1 MLNFPKNNR
10 LCSKVVI
17 DRVFAK
23 GKRLL
28 ISPILFFYLPEFNKK
43 SQVLRSVIV
52 VPKKKVKL
60 SVKRN
65 AIRRRMI
72 EAYRKN
78 KYLLEEELTI
88 KGNKINIGIVFHAR
102 NQIPYNIL
110 EQKMILGLKNIKKR
124 YEKGV

>member
-10 LCSKVVI
+10 LCNKVVI

-110 EQKMILGLKNIKKR
+110 EQKMILGLKNIKKS
-124 YEKGV
+124 YEKDA

>member
-1 MLNFPKNNR
+1 MFNFPKNNR
-10 LCSKVVI
+10 LSNKIVI
-17 DRVFAK
+17 DRMFVK

-28 ISPILFFYLPEFNKK
+28 ISPILFFYLPELNKK
-43 SQVLRSVIV
+43 SQTLRSVIV

>member
-1 MLNFPKNNR
+1 MFNFPKNNR
-10 LCSKVVI
+10 LSNKIVI
-17 DRVFAK
+17 DRMFVK

-28 ISPILFFYLPEFNKK
+28 ISPILFFYLPELNKK
-43 SQVLRSVIV
+43 SQTLRSVIV

-88 KGNKINIGIVFHAR
+88 KGNKINIGIVFQAR
-102 NQIPYNIL
+102 NQIPYNVL

-124 YEKGV
+124 YEKNT

>member
-1 MLNFPKNNR
+1 MLNFPKNKR
-10 LCSKVVI
+10 LCNKVVI
-17 DRVFAK
+17 DRMFAK

-28 ISPILFFYLPEFNKK
+28 ISPILFFYLPELNEK

-65 AIRRRMI
+65 AIRRKMI

-88 KGNKINIGIVFHAR
+88 KGNKINIGIVFQAR
-102 NQIPYNIL
+102 NEMPYNDL
-110 EQKMILGLKNIKKR
+110 EQKIILGLKNIKKR
-124 YEKGV
+124 YEKDA

>member
-1 MLNFPKNNR
+1 MLNFPKNKR
-10 LCSKVVI
+10 LCNKVVI
-17 DRVFAK
+17 DRMFAK

-28 ISPILFFYLPEFNKK
+28 ISPILFFYLPEINEK

-65 AIRRRMI
+65 AIRRKMI

-88 KGNKINIGIVFHAR
+88 KGNKINIGIVFQAR
-102 NQIPYNIL
+102 NEMPYNVL
-110 EQKMILGLKNIKKR
+110 EQKIILGLKNIKKR
-124 YEKGV
+124 YEKDA

>member
-1 MLNFPKNNR
+1 MFNFPKNNR
-10 LCSKVVI
+10 LSNKIVI
-17 DRVFAK
+17 DRMFVK

-28 ISPILFFYLPEFNKK
+28 ISPILFFYLPELNKK
-43 SQVLRSVIV
+43 SQTLRSVIV

-72 EAYRKN
+72 EAYRKK

-88 KGNKINIGIVFHAR
+88 KGNKINIGIVFQAR
-102 NQIPYNIL
+102 NQIPYNVL

-124 YEKGV
+124 YEKNT

>member
-1 MLNFPKNNR
+1 MFNFPKNNR
-10 LCSKVVI
+10 LSNKIVI
-17 DRVFAK
+17 DRMFVK

-28 ISPILFFYLPEFNKK
+28 ISPILFFYLPELNKK
-43 SQVLRSVIV
+43 SQTLRSVIV

-65 AIRRRMI
+65 AIRRRMT

-88 KGNKINIGIVFHAR
+88 KGNKINIGIVFQAR
-102 NQIPYNIL
+102 NQIPYNVL

-124 YEKGV
+124 YEKNT

>member
-1 MLNFPKNNR
+1 MLNFPKNKR
-10 LCSKVVI
+10 LCNKVVI
-17 DRVFAK
+17 DRMFAK

-28 ISPILFFYLPEFNKK
+28 ISPILFFYLPELNEK

-88 KGNKINIGIVFHAR
+88 KGNKINIGIVFQAR
-102 NQIPYNIL
+102 NEIPYNVL
-110 EQKMILGLKNIKKR
+110 EQKIILGLKNIKKR
-124 YEKGV
+124 YEKDA